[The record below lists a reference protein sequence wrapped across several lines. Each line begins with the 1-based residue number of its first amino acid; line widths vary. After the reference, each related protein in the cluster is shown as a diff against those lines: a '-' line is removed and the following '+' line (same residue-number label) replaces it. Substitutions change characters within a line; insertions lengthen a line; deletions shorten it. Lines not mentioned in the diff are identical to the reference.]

1 MKLILHQADGSQ
13 VREVTTFL
21 GKLPERKPAEED
33 PEVRKQRDEL
43 AAHASKLQT
52 DLDRQA
58 ARTRKLE
65 KDLKSMRDEIRQQQ
79 QRRMTNQIPEGK

>member
-1 MKLILHQADGSQ
+1 M
-13 VREVTTFL
+13 
-21 GKLPERKPAEED
+21 
-33 PEVRKQRDEL
+33 

-65 KDLKSMRDEIRQQQ
+65 KDLQTMREEMRQQ
-79 QRRMTNQIPEGK
+79 QRRRMVNQVSGGKK